1 MVAVMAVS
9 EACLTSIGSECP
21 NQIMFNNYTLTYNQ
35 AEMKFTSINDDILLA
50 QNPDDRTWMYKSG
63 TIFLSHFPV
72 FEESKSYLLRSFQKM
87 LHKLTE
93 WLVQSSKFLSLYSL
107 RSGHM
112 SSNQKRLNSFL
123 TIFFLV

>member
-9 EACLTSIGSECP
+9 EACLTTIGSECP
-21 NQIMFNNYTLTYNQ
+21 SQIMFNNHTLTYNQ

-72 FEESKSYLLRSFQKM
+72 FEENKTYLLRNFQKSDI
-87 LHKLTE
+87 TYVT
-93 WLVQSSKFLSLYSL
+93 LVNRTVGSDQ
-107 RSGHM
+107 
-112 SSNQKRLNSFL
+112 
-123 TIFFLV
+123 